1 MQNIVVHNPGAV
13 VRTVGFAGAIGAAFA
28 QGMGNRLA
36 SLFASKAVDA
46 AQGATIAYA
55 LKEVT
60 DMAAKEIERYIDL
73 IAPYATKGYYTFII
87 CSALYMLNSLNTL
100 TGGLI
105 SEAIRGTIMGILRL
119 GKSIASMS
127 VAAMKKFAQLSVK
140 LLKYLYNYDKSN
152 AIKEGARRLAN
163 AIGHGI
169 KTVKEAATRLK
180 AMAAQAKAGVMVR
193 LRSVASGVASA
204 RARLAKYRANRAV
217 KAKLAKNQAELKK
230 IISKVRKTGAP
241 LTAVEKKRYLAY
253 AHKANQNAQKAAR
266 NAATSPGARN
276 AANALKTMA
285 GAKRKRSLATSPS
298 AHKSKARVIMVNSAR
313 PNRSL

>member
-1 MQNIVVHNPGAV
+1 MAIVVGNPGAIV
-13 VRTVGFAGAIGAAFA
+13 PSLGFGAAVGTAFA
-28 QGMGNRLA
+28 RGVGDRLA
-36 SLFASKAVDA
+36 ALFSSKAMDA

-55 LKEVT
+55 LREVT
-60 DMAAKEIERYIDL
+60 DTAAKEIERYIDM
-73 IAPYATKGYYTFII
+73 ITPYATKGYYTCII
-87 CSALYMLNSLNTL
+87 CCALYMLKSLNTL
-100 TGGLI
+100 TNGLV
-105 SEAIRGTIMGILRL
+105 SAGLRATILGILRL
-119 GKSIASMS
+119 GKSLASMT
-127 VAAMKKFAQLSVK
+127 VDAMKKFAQLSVK
-140 LLKYLYNYDKSN
+140 LLKYIYNYDASG

-266 NAATSPGARN
+266 AAAASPRARN

-285 GAKRKRSLATSPS
+285 GAKRKRTPATSPS